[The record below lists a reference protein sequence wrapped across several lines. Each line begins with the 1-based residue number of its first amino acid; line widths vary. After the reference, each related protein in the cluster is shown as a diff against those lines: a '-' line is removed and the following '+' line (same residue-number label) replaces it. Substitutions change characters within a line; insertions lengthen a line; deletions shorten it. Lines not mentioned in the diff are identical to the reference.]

1 MRAPRRPYDEV
12 VDAAT
17 HRVAAYYRVSTEE
30 QYDALQWHEVEA
42 LIRRRGWQ
50 LTAVYAEKKSTRYI
64 RDQLD
69 RLMADARRGA
79 FDVVITWA
87 LDRFGRTAL
96 EVLGNI
102 EELDRLGVKFVSVKE
117 SLIDTTS
124 PSGRLVLGV
133 MAHVAEFERA
143 RIRER
148 TIAGL
153 ARARREGKQLGRPER
168 AIDESHL
175 RRLVAGKLSLR
186 DIARR
191 VRWRDSHRRL
201 HVGVSPA
208 TVGRRLGPAFRK
220 RAGARQARTAT

>member
-1 MRAPRRPYDEV
+1 MSSPLRACR
-12 VDAAT
+12 
-17 HRVAAYYRVSTEE
+17 YYRVSTEE
-30 QYDALQWHEVEA
+30 QDDGLQRHEVEA
-42 LIRRRGWQ
+42 LIERRNW
-50 LTAVYAEKKSTRYI
+50 TKAAVYAEKKSTRYV
-64 RDQLD
+64 RKRLYQ
-69 RLMADARRGA
+69 LMADARSGK
-79 FDVVITWA
+79 FDVVVTWA

-102 EELDRLGVKFVSVKE
+102 EELDRLGVKFVSVRE

-168 AIDESHL
+168 ALDEEHL
-175 RRLVAGKLSLR
+175 RELVAKNLSLR

-191 VRWRDSHRRL
+191 LRWRDGEGRH

-208 TVGRRLGPAFRK
+208 TVSRRLGTAFRK
-220 RAGARQARTAT
+220 RAATPNRRRAG